1 MSHDALF
8 QLGMGSVG
16 LDATQTEEPFGARA
30 MRVHATA
37 LCATDRGIC
46 PDAALWAAMSRAART
61 ADRKTR
67 ERGNSA
73 KALFPATGL
82 AACRA

>member
-30 MRVHATA
+30 AKAHATA

-46 PDAALWAAMSRAART
+46 PDAVKWPPART
-61 ADRKTR
+61 ADKKTR

-73 KALFPATGL
+73 KALLPATGL
-82 AACRA
+82 AACQA